1 MSQYLLLKDHVY
13 NYIVE
18 QINNGDLDANSKVN
32 EQAVSDS
39 LNVSRTPVRE
49 ALIQLAA
56 DGLLEN
62 VPRKGFIIKE
72 LTQEEAKETLFII
85 GNLDGLAAALS
96 TPLLTEKH
104 LKEMEFYTQ
113 SIDLAIQTEN
123 FSMYHKMQEA
133 FHDVYLSICPNK
145 SLVKLLY
152 QLEKKFLKGA
162 DVLEDAEYTKK
173 QLTENNNEHKK
184 MLELFK
190 NNRTEELKTFMQE
203 VHWDSSKAE
212 IIPL

>member
-39 LNVSRTPVRE
+39 LNISRTPVRE

-72 LTQEEAKETLFII
+72 LTQEEAKETFFII
-85 GNLDGLAAALS
+85 GALDGLAASLS
-96 TPLLTEKH
+96 APLLKEKH
-104 LKEMEFYTQ
+104 LKEMDFYTQ

-145 SLVKLLY
+145 NLVKLLL

-162 DVLEDAEYTKK
+162 DRLEDLEYTKK
-173 QLTENNNEHKK
+173 KLTQNNNEHRKIV
-184 MLELFK
+184 ELFK
-190 NNRTEELKTFMQE
+190 EGRTEELKAYMQD
-203 VHWDSSKAE
+203 VHWASSKAE
-212 IIPL
+212 VIPL